1 MSAMHRTPSPRLPRW
16 LACWCFFTACGGEPA
31 RPDVEASDALD
42 VEPDGR
48 DVDPE
53 DTGETLDTD
62 SSNDDGSDLPPLPE
76 LACRAGFVDQD
87 LGEPETVALA
97 AVHGTGAAGAP
108 EPLRLRGGPRD
119 PAQADEATALRGDLS
134 RGPTAVAVRV
144 ATWARGGFSAQ
155 LRARGLL
162 GRALGRGHHLVPLA
176 DLTDLRTLLAL
187 PGVEELLRL
196 RPEDKLG
203 LGPTGG
209 SAGDEPFAAT
219 VVRLLPGAR
228 EVTERRA
235 GLTAAAARALA
246 ADPAVLGVYAEPPP
260 TPAIHRIRARAGV
273 DEVQAADLT
282 AVPAR
287 YDGTIGRGVVVAV
300 VDTGTDATHP
310 DFLPL
315 DGAGPSRVVG
325 DEPFP
330 GEAHG
335 TTVASIVAGAGHAS
349 AGARAREFVGTPYQW
364 RGMAPGIERI
374 VSLRYGDR
382 RFWFRAFLEEGALLS
397 NHSYTQSYGDYDHD
411 VGLCDAAI
419 RDGPATLTRSG
430 PPRVVVFATANNG
443 FGSGMEDV
451 GVYLRGYYSI
461 LAPGKNPLCVG
472 GSNVNDD
479 THAAAASKGPT
490 LDGRLKPDV
499 VAGGYA
505 DQRPPDGVP
514 FAVDEVRLR
523 ARDGSGLPDRVWAFD
538 GGDLGGWTVVAPPPD
553 LATTDG
559 TIAGTS
565 LGQTQ
570 LTLDAAAAPLDA
582 AAYDRVE
589 LRMRLSAGPAEGP
602 TCWPRFWVVAWD
614 RTGDEAL
621 DSYRY
626 PPFDEA
632 LRGRDELQTHVLEL
646 GADGEWSGELRR
658 LMLWPVVYDDRVV
671 AAMPGG
677 GYDGSGGTSLAAP
690 VATGVVALLMERLAE
705 RHGVD
710 LVADP
715 LRPSTFKALL
725 VQTAED
731 VVQETPARRELPNPD
746 TGAPTPCFAGPDFAT
761 GFGRI
766 DAARA
771 VRLVDAH
778 EPTHR
783 RWVEASLEH
792 GRAHRYRV
800 PVRAGLGGAL
810 RVTLAWDDAPGSA
823 LLAVHESQL
832 VDDLDL
838 VVVGP
843 DGVAHFPW
851 ALAPL
856 PWGEESPAT
865 GLDPIAP
872 EDVVPARRC
881 TGPRYWLPET
891 AACED
896 HLNNVEQVLLEAPEE
911 GWYEVWVGGTD
922 VPEGPQ
928 PYSLVLTQECDPA
941 GG

>member
-1 MSAMHRTPSPRLPRW
+1 MRDTPSPRRLSW
-16 LACWCFFTACGGEPA
+16 LACCGLLAACGDEPA
-31 RPDVEASDALD
+31 RPDAEASEATD

-48 DVDPE
+48 DAEPE
-53 DTGETLDTD
+53 DAGAAEDAEAW
-62 SSNDDGSDLPPLPE
+62 DDGGPDVPPLPE
-76 LACRAGFVDQD
+76 LTCRSGFVDQD
-87 LGEPETVALA
+87 LGEPETVVLA
-97 AVHGTGAAGAP
+97 PVRSAGAAADSA
-108 EPLRLRGGPRD
+108 PLRLRGGPRES
-119 PAQADEATALRGDLS
+119 AGADDTAALRDDLA
-134 RGPTAVAVRV
+134 RGPTAAVVRV
-144 ATWARGGFSAQ
+144 APWARGGFSAR
-155 LRARGLL
+155 LRTVGLS
-162 GRALGRGHHLVPLA
+162 GRALGRGHHLVLLSDAA
-176 DLTDLRTLLAL
+176 DLRVLRAL
-187 PGVEELLRL
+187 SGLEGLLRL

-203 LGPTGG
+203 LGPTTGAAG
-209 SAGDEPFAAT
+209 SVPFAAT
-219 VVRLLPGAR
+219 VVRLLPDGR
-228 EVTERRA
+228 ETTERRT
-235 GLTAAAARALA
+235 GLTAATARRLA
-246 ADPAVLGVYAEPPP
+246 ADPAVLGVYAETPPR
-260 TPAIHRIRARAGV
+260 PAIHRIRARTGV
-273 DEVQAADLT
+273 DVVQGADLAAT
-282 AVPAR
+282 PAR

-315 DGAGPSRVVG
+315 DGEGPSRVVG
-325 DEPFP
+325 DEPLP

-364 RGMAPGIERI
+364 RGMAPGVERI
-374 VSLRYGDR
+374 VSMRYGDPR
-382 RFWFRAFLEEGALLS
+382 WWFRAFLDEGALVS
-397 NHSYTQSYGDYDHD
+397 NHSYTQSRGDYDHD

-419 RDGPATLTRSG
+419 RDGPRTLTRSG

-443 FGSGMEDV
+443 LGSGLGDI
-451 GVYLRGYYSI
+451 GVHLRGYYSI
-461 LAPGKNPLCVG
+461 LAPGKNPICVG

-479 THAAAASKGPT
+479 SHAVGASKGPT

-514 FAVDEVRLR
+514 FAVDELRLR
-523 ARDGSGLPDRVWAFD
+523 ARDGSGAADLVWSFD
-538 GGDLGGWTVVAPPPD
+538 GGELEGWTVETPPPD
-553 LATTDG
+553 LALVDG

-570 LTLDAAAAPLDA
+570 LLLDASASPLDPA
-582 AAYDRVE
+582 LYDRVE
-589 LRMRLSAGPAEGP
+589 LRMRISAGPAEGT

-614 RTGDEAL
+614 RTDDEAL
-621 DSYRY
+621 DSFRY
-626 PPFDEA
+626 PPFDEG
-632 LRGRDELQTHVLEL
+632 LRGRDELQTHGLDV

-658 LMLWPVVYDDRVV
+658 LMVWPVVYDDRVV

-677 GYDGSGGTSLAAP
+677 GYEGSGGTSLAAP

-705 RHGVD
+705 RHGID
-710 LVADP
+710 LVNAP

-731 VVQETPARRELPNPD
+731 LVHETPSGRDLPNPD
-746 TGAPTPCFAGPDFAT
+746 TGVPTPCFVGPDFAT
-761 GFGRI
+761 GYGRV
-766 DAARA
+766 DAERA

-778 EPTHR
+778 GPARR
-783 RWVEASLEH
+783 RWVEGALED
-792 GRAHRYRV
+792 GQAHRYRV

-810 RVTLAWDDAPGSA
+810 RVTLAWDDAAGSA
-823 LLAVHESQL
+823 LLDVTEPQL

-843 DGVAHFPW
+843 DGVAHSPW
-851 ALAPL
+851 VLEPL
-856 PWGEESPAT
+856 PWGDESLAT

-872 EDVVPARRC
+872 GDVVPATRC
-881 TGPRYWLPET
+881 SGPEYWTPAT

-896 HLNNVEQVLLEAPEE
+896 HRNNVEQVLLDAPEE
-911 GWYEVWVGGTD
+911 GWYEVWVGGAD

-941 GG
+941 G